1 MRYITNL
8 SELEV
13 FYMATKRVVVIT
25 GGASGIGREACLK
38 FAKEGDRV
46 VVADFN
52 EAGGLETVERIQ
64 SAGGEAIFVKVDV
77 TKQAE
82 VEALVEKAVEVY
94 GRIDVMFN
102 NAGIGG
108 AGPVLTQDMDL
119 YHRTINVNQH
129 GVAYGIMAAGN
140 KMKELGIQGVIINTA
155 SVFGFLASP
164 GTFAYHATK
173 GAVIMM
179 SKSAALELSPHHIR
193 VVAVAPG
200 AVDTP
205 IIQGFKDKGMLDSM
219 RAKVIGG
226 ELTQPETVANT
237 VYLISL
243 PDAEAINGSVVMADQ
258 GYASFK

>member
-1 MRYITNL
+1 M
-8 SELEV
+8 SEQ
-13 FYMATKRVVVIT
+13 RVAVIT
-25 GGASGIGREACLK
+25 GGASGIGRQVSLK
-38 FAKEGDRV
+38 FARKGDRV

-52 EAGGLETVERIQ
+52 EAAGQETVDMIQ
-64 SAGGEAIFVKVDV
+64 QEGGEASFVQVDV
-77 TKQAE
+77 SKPE
-82 VEALVEKAVEVY
+82 SVEALVDRAVELY
-94 GRIDVMFN
+94 GRIDVMHN

-108 AGPVLTQDMDL
+108 AGPVLEQNMDL

-129 GVAYGIMAAGN
+129 GVAYGIIAAGR
-140 KMKELGIQGVIINTA
+140 KMKELGIKGVIINTA

-179 SKSAALELSPHHIR
+179 SKSAALELAPYGIR

-205 IIQGFKDKGMLDSM
+205 IIQGYKDSGMLDSM
-219 RAKVIGG
+219 RAKVMGG
-226 ELTQPETVANT
+226 ELTQPEVVADT
-237 VYLISL
+237 VYLVSL
-243 PDAEAINGSVVMADQ
+243 DEAAAITGSVVMADQ

>member
-1 MRYITNL
+1 M
-8 SELEV
+8 SEQ
-13 FYMATKRVVVIT
+13 RVAVIT
-25 GGASGIGREACLK
+25 GGASGIGRQVSLK
-38 FAKEGDRV
+38 FARKGDRV

-52 EAGGLETVERIQ
+52 EAAGQETVDMIQ
-64 SAGGEAIFVKVDV
+64 QEGGEASFVQVDV
-77 TKQAE
+77 SKPE
-82 VEALVEKAVEVY
+82 SVEALVDKAVELY
-94 GRIDVMFN
+94 GRIDVMHN

-108 AGPVLTQDMDL
+108 AGPVLEQNMDL

-129 GVAYGIMAAGN
+129 GVAYGIIAAGR
-140 KMKELGIQGVIINTA
+140 KMKELGIKGVIINTA

-179 SKSAALELSPHHIR
+179 SKSAALELAPYGIR

-205 IIQGFKDKGMLDSM
+205 IIQGYKDSGLLDSM
-219 RAKVIGG
+219 RAKVMGG
-226 ELTQPETVANT
+226 ELTQPEVVADT
-237 VYLISL
+237 VYLVSL
-243 PDAEAINGSVVMADQ
+243 DEAAAITGSVVMADQ

>member
-1 MRYITNL
+1 MT
-8 SELEV
+8 
-13 FYMATKRVVVIT
+13 TTQRVAVIT
-25 GGASGIGREACLK
+25 GGASGIGRQTCLK
-38 FAKEGDRV
+38 FARKGDQV

-52 EAGGLETVERIQ
+52 EAAGMETVEHIKKE
-64 SAGGEAIFVKVDV
+64 GGEAIFVKVDV
-77 TKQAE
+77 SSQE
-82 VEALVEKAVEVY
+82 SVQALVDEAVAKF

-108 AGPVLTQDMDL
+108 AGPVLTQNMDL
-119 YHRTINVNQH
+119 YHKTIAVNQH

-140 KMKELGIQGVIINTA
+140 KMKELGIKGVIINTA

-179 SKSAALELSPHHIR
+179 SKSAALELAPHGIR
-193 VVAVAPG
+193 VIAIAPG

-205 IIQGFKDKGMLDSM
+205 IIQGFKDNGMLESM
-219 RAKVIGG
+219 KAKVMGG
-226 ELTQPETVANT
+226 ELTKPETVANS
-237 VYLISL
+237 VYLLSL
-243 PDAEAINGSVVMADQ
+243 EEADAINGSVVMVDQ

>member
-1 MRYITNL
+1 M
-8 SELEV
+8 SEQ
-13 FYMATKRVVVIT
+13 RVAVIT
-25 GGASGIGREACLK
+25 GGASGIGRQVSLK
-38 FAKEGDRV
+38 FARKGDRV

-52 EAGGLETVERIQ
+52 ETAGQETVDMIKKE
-64 SAGGEAIFVKVDV
+64 GGEATFVQVDV
-77 TKQAE
+77 SKQE
-82 VEALVEKAVEVY
+82 SVEALVDKAVELY
-94 GRIDVMFN
+94 GRIDVMHN

-108 AGPVLTQDMDL
+108 AGPVLEQNMDL

-129 GVAYGIMAAGN
+129 GVAYGIIAAGR

-179 SKSAALELSPHHIR
+179 SKSAALELAPYGIR

-205 IIQGFKDKGMLDSM
+205 IIQGYKDSGMLDSM
-219 RAKVIGG
+219 RAKVMGG
-226 ELTQPETVANT
+226 ELTQPEVVADT
-237 VYLISL
+237 VYLVSL
-243 PDAEAINGSVVMADQ
+243 DEAAAITGSVVMADQ

>member
-1 MRYITNL
+1 M
-8 SELEV
+8 SEQ
-13 FYMATKRVVVIT
+13 RVAVIT
-25 GGASGIGREACLK
+25 GGASGIGRQVSLK
-38 FAKEGDRV
+38 FARKGDRV

-52 EAGGLETVERIQ
+52 ETAGQETVEMIK
-64 SAGGEAIFVKVDV
+64 AEGGEASFVQVDV
-77 TKQAE
+77 SKQE
-82 VEALVEKAVEVY
+82 SVEALVDKAVELY
-94 GRIDVMFN
+94 GRIDVMHN

-108 AGPVLTQDMDL
+108 AGPVLEQNMDL

-129 GVAYGIMAAGN
+129 GVAYGIIAAGR
-140 KMKELGIQGVIINTA
+140 KMKELGIKGVIINTA

-179 SKSAALELSPHHIR
+179 SKSAALELAPYSIR

-205 IIQGFKDKGMLDSM
+205 IIQGYKDSGMLDSM
-219 RAKVIGG
+219 RAKVMGG
-226 ELTQPETVANT
+226 ELTQPEVVADT
-237 VYLISL
+237 VYLVSL
-243 PDAEAINGSVVMADQ
+243 DEAAAITGSVVMADQ

>member
-1 MRYITNL
+1 M
-8 SELEV
+8 SEQ
-13 FYMATKRVVVIT
+13 RVAVIT
-25 GGASGIGREACLK
+25 GGASGIGRQVSLK
-38 FAKEGDRV
+38 FARKGDRV

-52 EAGGLETVERIQ
+52 ETAGQETVDMIKKE
-64 SAGGEAIFVKVDV
+64 GGEATFIQVDV
-77 TKQAE
+77 SKQE
-82 VEALVEKAVEVY
+82 SVEALVDKAVELY
-94 GRIDVMFN
+94 GRIDVMHN

-108 AGPVLTQDMDL
+108 AGPVLEQNMDL

-129 GVAYGIMAAGN
+129 GVAYGIIAAGR
-140 KMKELGIQGVIINTA
+140 KMKELGIHGVIINTA

-179 SKSAALELSPHHIR
+179 SKSAALELAPYGIR

-205 IIQGFKDKGMLDSM
+205 IIQGYKDSGMLDSM
-219 RAKVIGG
+219 RAKVMGG
-226 ELTQPETVANT
+226 ELTQPEVVADT
-237 VYLISL
+237 VYLVSL
-243 PDAEAINGSVVMADQ
+243 DEAAAITGSVVMADQ

>member
-1 MRYITNL
+1 M
-8 SELEV
+8 SEQ
-13 FYMATKRVVVIT
+13 RVAVIT
-25 GGASGIGREACLK
+25 GGASGIGRQVSLK
-38 FAKEGDRV
+38 FARKGDRV

-52 EAGGLETVERIQ
+52 ETAGQETVDMIQ
-64 SAGGEAIFVKVDV
+64 KEGGEATFVQVDV
-77 TKQAE
+77 SKQE
-82 VEALVEKAVEVY
+82 SVEALVDKAVELY
-94 GRIDVMFN
+94 GRIDVMHN

-108 AGPVLTQDMDL
+108 AGPVLEQNMDL

-129 GVAYGIMAAGN
+129 GVAYGIIAAGR
-140 KMKELGIQGVIINTA
+140 KMKELGIHGVIINTA

-179 SKSAALELSPHHIR
+179 SKSAALELAPYGIR

-205 IIQGFKDKGMLDSM
+205 IIQGYKDSGMLDSM
-219 RAKVIGG
+219 RAKVMGG
-226 ELTQPETVANT
+226 ELTQPEVVADT
-237 VYLISL
+237 VYLVSL
-243 PDAEAINGSVVMADQ
+243 DEAAAITGSVVMADQ

>member
-1 MRYITNL
+1 M
-8 SELEV
+8 SEQ
-13 FYMATKRVVVIT
+13 RVAVIT
-25 GGASGIGREACLK
+25 GGASGIGRQVSLK
-38 FAKEGDRV
+38 FARKGDRV

-52 EAGGLETVERIQ
+52 ETAGQETVDMIKAE
-64 SAGGEAIFVKVDV
+64 GGEASFVQVDV
-77 TKQAE
+77 SKQE
-82 VEALVEKAVEVY
+82 SVEALVDKAVELY
-94 GRIDVMFN
+94 GRIDVMHN

-108 AGPVLTQDMDL
+108 AGPVLEQNMDL

-129 GVAYGIMAAGN
+129 GVAYGIIAAGR
-140 KMKELGIQGVIINTA
+140 KMKELGIEGVIINTA

-179 SKSAALELSPHHIR
+179 SKSAALELAPYGIR

-205 IIQGFKDKGMLDSM
+205 IIQGYKDSGMLESM
-219 RAKVIGG
+219 RAKVMGG
-226 ELTQPETVANT
+226 ELTQPEGGADT
-237 VYLISL
+237 VYLVSL
-243 PDAEAINGSVVMADQ
+243 DEAAAITGSVVMADQ

>member
-1 MRYITNL
+1 M
-8 SELEV
+8 SEQ
-13 FYMATKRVVVIT
+13 RVAVIT
-25 GGASGIGREACLK
+25 GGASGIGRQVSLK
-38 FAKEGDRV
+38 FARKGDRV

-52 EAGGLETVERIQ
+52 ETAGQETVDMIKKE
-64 SAGGEAIFVKVDV
+64 GGEATFVQVDV
-77 TKQAE
+77 SKQE
-82 VEALVEKAVEVY
+82 SVEALVDKAVELY
-94 GRIDVMFN
+94 GRIDVMHN

-108 AGPVLTQDMDL
+108 AGPVLEQNMDL

-129 GVAYGIMAAGN
+129 GVAYGIIAAGR
-140 KMKELGIQGVIINTA
+140 KMKELGIHGVIINTA

-179 SKSAALELSPHHIR
+179 SKSAALELAPYGIR

-205 IIQGFKDKGMLDSM
+205 IIQGYKDSGMLDSM
-219 RAKVIGG
+219 RAKVMGG
-226 ELTQPETVANT
+226 ELTQPEVVADT
-237 VYLISL
+237 VYLVSL
-243 PDAEAINGSVVMADQ
+243 DEAAAITGSVVMADQ